1 MQETLLVLTNVP
13 DEAVAHAL
21 ARRLV
26 EHRLAA
32 CVNVM
37 PAVRSVYHWQGA
49 IEEAAEV
56 TMLVK
61 TTPARY
67 AELEAEIRA
76 GHPYEV
82 PEIIALPI
90 VAGLPAYLG
99 WIASET
105 RKDLNV

>member
-1 MQETLLVLTNVP
+1 MTNIP

-21 ARRLV
+21 AHRLV
-26 EHRLAA
+26 ERRLAA
-32 CVNVM
+32 CVNVL
-37 PAVRSVYHWQGA
+37 PAVRSIYQWQGA
-49 IEEAAEV
+49 IEEAVEV
-56 TMLVK
+56 TMLAK
-61 TTPARY
+61 TTPSRY
-67 AELEAEIRA
+67 PELEAEIRA

-105 RKDLNV
+105 RKDTNV